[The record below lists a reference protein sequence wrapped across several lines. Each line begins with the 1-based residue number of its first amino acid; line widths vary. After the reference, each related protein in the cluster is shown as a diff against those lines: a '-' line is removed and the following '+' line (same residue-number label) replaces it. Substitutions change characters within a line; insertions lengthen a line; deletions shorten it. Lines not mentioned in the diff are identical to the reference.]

1 MKNLQR
7 AVPCAYTFLQ
17 RNPEDQEMLQLMGE
31 YKKEYDLN
39 GFLID
44 YEERPFEVNVWREN
58 RLTPICGSVI
68 LDLCV
73 RILNLYIRN
82 SWFVTH

>member
-17 RNPEDQEMLQLMGE
+17 RNPEDQEMLQRMEE
-31 YKKEYDLN
+31 YKNEYDLN

-44 YEERPFEVNVWREN
+44 YEEQSFEVRKPFTMKNVF
-58 RLTPICGSVI
+58 
-68 LDLCV
+68 LCFYHV
-73 RILNLYIRN
+73 L
-82 SWFVTH
+82 V